1 MEHESVEGGTAV
13 KVIVLAG
20 GRGTRLWPMSREL
33 YSKQFLRLPG
43 SGESLLAGAYVRAQ
57 ALVQPEDIITVTS
70 EDFAFFVKDTF
81 QEVTGQA
88 PQHVICEPVGRST
101 APAIG
106 LAVAYAR
113 ERLHVPP
120 EEPFLVM
127 TSDHIIEP
135 ISAFAGYV
143 RLGEE
148 AAQSGYLVTF
158 GLKPTGPETG
168 YGYVQAG
175 EYLSDGLLKAVRFVE
190 KPDAVTAQEY
200 VASGDYYWNSG
211 MFCFATREMMAAL
224 AEHQPAIAHILE
236 GGYGQALSNFAGMP
250 SISID
255 YAVMEKAAHVAVV
268 PMDLTWN
275 DVGSWDAVYE
285 IANKDEQGNVL
296 SGDVVALDTSNSLV
310 VSRKRLVTTIG
321 VKDLSVIETDDAI
334 LVAQRGRSQ
343 QVKVLLETLK
353 ASGRREVHEHT
364 TTIRPW
370 GTYQILEESSRFKI
384 KSIVVNVGAVLSLQR
399 HVHRTEHWIV
409 IRGTAEATIG
419 EKAFFVHEGESTFVP
434 KSTLHRL
441 GNPGKVAL
449 EIIEVQNG
457 EYVGEDDIERV
468 EDAYG
473 RARHA
478 EGEFL

>member
-1 MEHESVEGGTAV
+1 V
-13 KVIVLAG
+13 KVVVLAG

-43 SGESLLAGAYVRAQ
+43 SSESLLASAYVRAQ
-57 ALVQPEDIITVTS
+57 ALVRPEDVLTVTS
-70 EDFAFFVKDTF
+70 QDFAFFVKDTF

-88 PQHVICEPVGRST
+88 PLHVICEPVGRNT

-106 LAVAYAR
+106 LALVYAKDK
-113 ERLHVPP
+113 LHVSP

-127 TSDHIIEP
+127 TSDHVIQP
-135 ISAFAGYV
+135 VSLFAEYV
-143 RLGEE
+143 KQGEQ
-148 AAQSGYLVTF
+148 AAQEGYLVTF
-158 GLKPTGPETG
+158 GVKPTGPETG

-175 EYLSDGLLKAVRFVE
+175 ENLSDGVLKAVRFVE
-190 KPDAVTAQEY
+190 KPDAVTAQRY
-200 VASGDYYWNSG
+200 IAAGDYFWNSG
-211 MFCFATREMMAAL
+211 MFCFTARDMMAAL
-224 AEHQPAIAHILE
+224 AEHQPDIAHVLE
-236 GGYGQALSNFAGMP
+236 AGYDQVMSSFDGMP

-255 YAVMEKAAHVAVV
+255 YAVMEKALHVAVV

-275 DVGSWDAVYE
+275 DVGSWDAVYA
-285 IANKDEQGNVL
+285 ITNKDTDGNAL
-296 SGDVVALDTSNSLV
+296 SGDVVAIDTTDSLV

-334 LVAQRGRSQ
+334 LVAQRGSSQ
-343 QVKVLLETLK
+343 HVKALLETLK

-370 GTYQILEESSRFKI
+370 GTYRILEESSRFKI

-399 HVHRTEHWIV
+399 HIHRTEHWVV
-409 IRGTAEATIG
+409 IHGTAQVTIG
-419 EKAFFVHEGESTFVP
+419 EKTFFVHEGESTFVP
-434 KSTLHRL
+434 KTTLHRL
-441 GNPGKVAL
+441 GNPGKVPL

-468 EDAYG
+468 EDVYG
-473 RARHA
+473 RMKQV
-478 EGEFL
+478 EGETQQ

>member
-1 MEHESVEGGTAV
+1 M
-13 KVIVLAG
+13 KIIVLAG

-43 SGESLLAGAYVRAQ
+43 SSESLLASAYVRAQ

-70 EDFAFFVKDTF
+70 QDFVFFVKDTF
-81 QEVTGQA
+81 QEVTGQV
-88 PQHVICEPVGRST
+88 PLHVICEPVGRNT

-106 LAVAYAR
+106 LALVYAR
-113 ERLHVPP
+113 DKLHVPP

-127 TSDHIIEP
+127 TSDHVIQP
-135 ISAFAGYV
+135 VSAFAGYV
-143 RLGEE
+143 KLGEE

-158 GLKPTGPETG
+158 GVKPTGPETG

-175 EYLSDGLLKAVRFVE
+175 ENLSDGALKAVRFVE
-190 KPDAVTAQEY
+190 KPDAATAQRY

-211 MFCFATREMMAAL
+211 MFCFTARDMIAAFV
-224 AEHQPAIAHILE
+224 EHRPDIARLVE
-236 GGYGQALSNFAGMP
+236 SGYDDTIGNFADMP

-255 YAVMEKAAHVAVV
+255 YAVMEKASRVAVV

-275 DVGSWDAVYE
+275 DVGSWDAVYA
-285 IANKDEQGNVL
+285 ITNKDTDGNAL
-296 SGDVVALDTSNSLV
+296 SGDVVALNTTDSLV
-310 VSRKRLVTTIG
+310 VSHKRLVTTIG
-321 VKDLSVIETDDAI
+321 VKDLSIIETDDAI
-334 LVAQRGRSQ
+334 LVAQRGSSQ
-343 QVKVLLETLK
+343 DVKGLLDTLK

-370 GTYQILEESSRFKI
+370 GTYRILEESSRFKI

-399 HVHRTEHWIV
+399 HIHRTEHWVV
-409 IRGTAEATIG
+409 IHGTAQVTIG
-419 EKAFFVHEGESTFVP
+419 EKTFFVHEGESTFVP
-434 KSTLHRL
+434 KTTLHRL
-441 GNPGKVAL
+441 GNPGKVPL

-468 EDAYG
+468 EDEYG
-473 RARHA
+473 RSVASSSGQQR
-478 EGEFL
+478 GQ

>member
-1 MEHESVEGGTAV
+1 M

-43 SGESLLAGAYVRAQ
+43 SSESLLASAYVRAQ
-57 ALVQPEDIITVTS
+57 ALVHPEDVITVTS
-70 EDFAFFVKDTF
+70 QDFAFFVKDTF

-88 PQHVICEPVGRST
+88 PLHVICEPVGRNT

-106 LAVAYAR
+106 LALAYAKDK
-113 ERLHVPP
+113 LHVPP
-120 EEPFLVM
+120 EESFLVM
-127 TSDHIIEP
+127 TSDHVIQP
-135 ISAFAGYV
+135 VNAFADYV
-143 RLGEE
+143 KQGEQ

-158 GLKPTGPETG
+158 GVKPTGPETG

-175 EYLSDGLLKAVRFVE
+175 NSLSDGVLTAVRFVE
-190 KPDAVTAQEY
+190 KPDAVTAQTY

-211 MFCFATREMMAAL
+211 MFCFTARDMMAAL
-224 AEHQPAIAHILE
+224 IEHQPDIAHVLAT
-236 GGYGQALSNFAGMP
+236 GYDQVMSSFASMP

-255 YAVMEKAAHVAVV
+255 YAVMEKAPHVAVV

-275 DVGSWDAVYE
+275 DVGSWDAVYA
-285 IANKDEQGNVL
+285 ITNKDTDGNAL
-296 SGDVVALDTSNSLV
+296 SGDVVALDTRDSLV

-321 VKDLSVIETDDAI
+321 VKDLSIIETDDAV
-334 LVAQRGRSQ
+334 LVARRGSSQ
-343 QVKVLLETLK
+343 DVKVLLETLK

-364 TTIRPW
+364 TTMRPW
-370 GTYQILEESSRFKI
+370 GTYRILEESSRFKI

-399 HVHRTEHWIV
+399 HIHRTEHWVV
-409 IRGTAEATIG
+409 IRGTAQVTVG
-419 EKAFFVHEGESTFVP
+419 DKTFFVHEGESTFVP
-434 KSTLHRL
+434 RTTLHRL
-441 GNPGKVAL
+441 GNPGKVPL

-468 EDAYG
+468 DDVYG
-473 RARHA
+473 RTKRV
-478 EGEFL
+478 EGETQQ

>member
-1 MEHESVEGGTAV
+1 M

-33 YSKQFLRLPG
+33 YSKQFLHLPG
-43 SGESLLAGAYVRAQ
+43 SSESLLASAYVRAQ
-57 ALVQPEDIITVTS
+57 ALVQAEDIITVTS
-70 EDFAFFVKDTF
+70 QDFAFFVKDTF

-88 PQHVICEPVGRST
+88 SLHVICEPVGRNT

-106 LAVAYAR
+106 LALTYAR
-113 ERLHVPP
+113 DKLHVPP

-127 TSDHIIEP
+127 TSDHVIQP
-135 ISAFAGYV
+135 VSAFAGYV
-143 RLGEE
+143 KLAEPI
-148 AAQSGYLVTF
+148 AKSGYLVTF
-158 GLKPTGPETG
+158 GIKPTGPETG

-175 EYLSDGLLKAVRFVE
+175 EKLSNGVLTALRFVE
-190 KPDAVTAQEY
+190 KPDAVTAQRY
-200 VASGDYYWNSG
+200 VASSDYYWNSG
-211 MFCFATREMMAAL
+211 MFYFTARDMMAAL
-224 AEHQPAIAHILE
+224 VEHQPEMARQLELGYDEAI
-236 GGYGQALSNFAGMP
+236 GNFGDMP

-255 YAVMEKAAHVAVV
+255 YAVMEKASHIAVV

-275 DVGSWDAVYE
+275 DVGNWDAVYA
-285 IANKDEQGNVL
+285 ITNKDSDGNAF
-296 SGDVVALDTSNSLV
+296 SGDVVALDTRDSLV

-321 VKDLSVIETDDAI
+321 VKDLSIIETDDAV
-334 LVAQRGRSQ
+334 LVAQRGSSQ
-343 QVKVLLETLK
+343 DVKALLDTLK

-399 HVHRTEHWIV
+399 HIHRTEHWVV
-409 IRGTAEATIG
+409 IHGTAQVTIG
-419 EKAFFVHEGESTFVP
+419 EKTFFVHEGESTFVP
-434 KSTLHRL
+434 KTTLHRL
-441 GNPGKVAL
+441 GNPGKVPL

-468 EDAYG
+468 DDAYG
-473 RARHA
+473 RTTGV
-478 EGEFL
+478 EGETRQ